1 MNAICGGKIAFGKVS
16 GSLYYI
22 KAAKSLFTIFF
33 VADSHAKSATETG
46 AGKAKSTAK
55 ASFGAHF

>member
-1 MNAICGGKIAFGKVS
+1 MGGLRFGSAFS
-16 GSLYYI
+16 
-22 KAAKSLFTIFF
+22 KSLFTIFF
-33 VADSHAKSATETG
+33 VADFSAETG

>member
-1 MNAICGGKIAFGKVS
+1 LPRFS
-16 GSLYYI
+16 GSLVNQVQSS
-22 KAAKSLFTIFF
+22 AKSLFTIFF
-33 VADSHAKSATETG
+33 VADFSAETG

>member
-1 MNAICGGKIAFGKVS
+1 MFVLVEKRFRRHIATGCVFW
-16 GSLYYI
+16 
-22 KAAKSLFTIFF
+22 SLFTIFF
-33 VADSHAKSATETG
+33 VADFSAETG